1 MELTRPGTF
10 LRWLD
15 RHGLARLGIA
25 AAARRGDAQARLF
38 LDPAIRADPYPFYR
52 QVREAG
58 ALVRGRIMWSTT
70 RHDAVVAVLRGEAFS
85 SDPGTLP
92 APGPLAVL
100 RRLGRNGRPIGPA
113 DPPSMLVVD
122 PPAHTRYRRLVAKVF
137 TPRAIEE
144 LRPRIERHAAAL
156 LDDLPQA
163 PGDTVEIV
171 GRYASLLPL
180 TVIAEILGVP
190 QDMRQRFLAWGE
202 AASPTLDLGL
212 ALRPYHR
219 TEVAIRQLNGWL
231 REHFARLRAEPGDDL
246 LSRLVHLDGEG
257 ERLTEEELLAT
268 AGLLLAAGFETTVNL
283 LGTGIHL
290 LIRHPDQLAVLRGR
304 PDGWP
309 NAVEEI
315 LRYDSPVQTTARF
328 CRADAE
334 VAGVRVRAGEVVVPM
349 LGGANRDPAVFA
361 DPDRFD
367 VTRANARDHLSF
379 SSGVHYCLGAALAR
393 LEGQLG
399 LAAFFE
405 RYPDAALAAVP
416 RRRPTRVLRGYDHLP
431 VRLRP

>member
-1 MELTRPGTF
+1 MELTRPGTL
-10 LRWLD
+10 LRWVD
-15 RHGLARLGIA
+15 RHGLARLGIS

-38 LDPAIRADPYPFYR
+38 FDPAIRADPYPFYR
-52 QVREAG
+52 EVREAG
-58 ALVRGRIMWSTT
+58 ALVRGRLMWSTT

-85 SDPGTLP
+85 SDPGSLP

-100 RRLGRNGRPIGPA
+100 RRLGRRGRPIGPA

-137 TPRAIEE
+137 TPRAIEG

-156 LDDLPQA
+156 LDGLA
-163 PGDTVEIV
+163 PDAAGAVEVV

-190 QDMRQRFLAWGE
+190 QHLRQRFLAWGE
-202 AASPTLDLGL
+202 AATPTLDLGL
-212 ALRPYHR
+212 TLREYR
-219 TEVAIRQLNGWL
+219 AAEAAIGQLNGWL
-231 REHFARLRAEPGDDL
+231 RGHFARLRADPGDDL
-246 LSRLVHLDGEG
+246 LSRLVHLDSDG
-257 ERLTEEELLAT
+257 ERLTEDELLAI
-268 AGLLLAAGFETTVNL
+268 AGLLLVAGFETTVNL

-290 LIRHPDQLAVLRGR
+290 LIRHPDQLAELRGR
-304 PDGWP
+304 PDGWA

-315 LRYDSPVQTTARF
+315 LRYDSPAQTTARY
-328 CRADAE
+328 CLADTE

-349 LGGANRDPAVFA
+349 MGGANRDPAVFA

-393 LEGQLG
+393 MEGQLG
-399 LAAFFE
+399 LRAFFE
-405 RYPDAALAAVP
+405 RYPDAALAGTP
-416 RRRPTRVLRGYDHLP
+416 RRRATRVLRGYDQLP